1 MIQLSTD
8 PQVLI
13 KLQQAFPAPANSAS
27 RALAKYLK
35 VLEGQILSALQR
47 PQSPAQ
53 VKLGL
58 FYISLHDLANKGG
71 QIGAQKLRV
80 HKWLKDN
87 QLELVETVEIGSK
100 FKNQYSLVR
109 LSRLASLNDKTRV
122 SGEDL
127 AQIASDRELSSY
139 LTGEPKDSVA
149 VFKHLYPELEP
160 QSGQVCSESFDFLDI
175 DVESLKAF
183 ICWLGQGATFGST
196 EKLRQVTTHAKLIL
210 AVAVA
215 NEGVYPQRRKVSPFG
230 RTYYQGVSV
239 QNIHKELRTAA
250 LGNCWEYDMRSSV
263 VAWKMGYAKQL
274 LVSKCVTPLVR
285 DYFPATTLF
294 LENKADFMSTVRYFT
309 FIGNESLTVEFQTAL
324 IKQALT
330 AISFGAKGSGNGW
343 IGSDGTWKNPALV
356 EILKNQHERDR
367 FLNDPTV
374 RAFIEEQKVLDDY
387 IYSTIVSS
395 KDELLELDC
404 IKTQSGRVSKSKVL
418 SYLYQHAETHA
429 MNYICELATQHQHT
443 PIARVHD
450 AVFFKSRLGPELKHE
465 LELAL
470 RDFTQNEYWHL
481 TAKQLKRYTPVSID
495 ARAEEADHK
504 ARIQEEEKRA
514 RDHFAN
520 LSVD

>member
-13 KLQQAFPAPANSAS
+13 KLQQAFTAPANSAS

-47 PQSPAQ
+47 AQSPTQ

-71 QIGAQKLRV
+71 QIGAQKMRV

-100 FKNQYSLVR
+100 FKSQYSLVK
-109 LSRLASLNDKTRV
+109 LSRLVSLHDKTRI
-122 SGEDL
+122 SSEDI
-127 AQIASDRELSSY
+127 AQIASDRELNSY

-160 QSGQVCSESFDFLDI
+160 LSGHGCSERFDFLNI

-183 ICWLGQGATFGST
+183 ICWLGQGASFGST

-215 NEGVYPQRRKVSPFG
+215 NGGVYPQRRKVSPFG

-274 LVSKCVTPLVR
+274 LVSKRVKPLVK

-294 LENKADFMSTVRYFT
+294 LEDKADFMNTVRYFT
-309 FIGNESLTVEFQTAL
+309 FIGNESLTVDFQTAL

-330 AISFGAKGSGNGW
+330 AISFGAKSSGNGW
-343 IGSDGTWKNPALV
+343 MARDGTWKNPALV
-356 EILKNQHERDR
+356 EILKNQKERGR
-367 FLNDPTV
+367 FLSDRTV
-374 RAFIEEQKVLDDY
+374 LAFIEEQKALDEY
-387 IYSTIVSS
+387 IFSAVVSS
-395 KDELLELDC
+395 KDELLKLDC
-404 IKTQSGRVSKSKVL
+404 IKTQSGRLSKSKVL
-418 SYLYQHAETHA
+418 SYLYQHAETQA
-429 MNYICELATQHQHT
+429 MNYICDLAAQHQHA

-450 AVFFKSRLGPELKHE
+450 AVFFKSRLGSELKHE
-465 LELAL
+465 LEMAL

-495 ARAEEADHK
+495 ARTEEAEHK
-504 ARIQEEEKRA
+504 TRIQEEERRA
-514 RDHFAN
+514 SEYFAH
-520 LSVD
+520 LSID